1 MSFVCY
7 ECLKDVFCTFECLK
21 DVFFMSRRRLFAW
34 HLVFLFFFYLFQ
46 NVMIVVLGNQNMHFG
61 RTEGLCALAS
71 FVVTEDL
78 NNEQKSKISTS
89 VFKALLAK
97 GVPSSRLV
105 HS

>member
-1 MSFVCY
+1 MNVLKMSFVHLNVSKMSFLCQ
-7 ECLKDVFCTFECLK
+7 EDVFLPGILYFY
-21 DVFFMSRRRLFAW
+21 
-34 HLVFLFFFYLFQ
+34 FFYLFQ

>member
-1 MSFVCY
+1 
-7 ECLKDVFCTFECLK
+7 
-21 DVFFMSRRRLFAW
+21 
-34 HLVFLFFFYLFQ
+34 
-46 NVMIVVLGNQNMHFG
+46 MIVVLGNQNMHFG

-78 NNEQKSKISTS
+78 VNNEQKSKISTS

-105 HS
+105 FFHGSFGIFGIS